1 MWAIFV
7 SLASIPASK
16 LMVLADLES
25 LVEESISKLGVHL
38 IDLSINTE
46 GQTKSVELYIDCEE
60 GVTTEM
66 CSAVSRQ
73 IDGMIESSDVARGAY
88 KLTVSSPGISRPL
101 KFPWQFKKHIGRL
114 LDLKLR
120 SAEGTESVAGT
131 LNSMSSNEIIVSS
144 GKQQQVI
151 AFDTIQEA
159 CVRAPW

>member
-1 MWAIFV
+1 MV
-7 SLASIPASK
+7 S
-16 LMVLADLES
+16 ADLES
-25 LVEESISKLGVHL
+25 LVEESISKLGAHL
-38 IDLSINTE
+38 IDLSIKTE
-46 GQTKSVELYIDCEE
+46 GQTKSVELFIDCEE
-60 GVTTEM
+60 GITTEL

-73 IDGMIESSDVARGAY
+73 IDGMIESSGVVRGSY

-120 SAEGTESVAGT
+120 SGEGTEMVTGT
-131 LNSMSSNEIIVSS
+131 LGSANGNEIIVTS

-151 AFDTIQEA
+151 AYDTIQEA